1 MFELGGTTVTWGA
14 VVLALCVVATTAW
27 LVRRHPRIVAA
38 VLTIVAAVHAVA
50 YTTAYLDPAR
60 LASARN
66 AAIELAIAAFLAV
79 AGALDA
85 AFAAIRL
92 AIERLLDALADISMP
107 GIASVSVLE
116 FGVFLLALTI
126 VSALVCGTLIR
137 ITRWT
142 DGTPLG
148 EWLAAL
154 GVVFGA
160 FGIVWT
166 WLPMPVVELTALHAL
181 LVGGAIVAGCAV
193 GALATR
199 AEPMLVVRRRVRA
212 YR

>member
-14 VVLALCVVATTAW
+14 AVLALCLVATTAW
-27 LVRRHPRIVAA
+27 VVRRHPRVVAV

-50 YTTAYLDPAR
+50 YETAYLDAAR
-60 LASARN
+60 LASARS
-66 AAIELAIAAFLAV
+66 AAIELASAAFLAV
-79 AGALDA
+79 ANGLDV
-85 AFAAIRL
+85 AFAAIRRT
-92 AIERLLDALADISMP
+92 IEWLLDGLAGISMP
-107 GIASVSVLE
+107 GIESVSVLE
-116 FGVFLLALTI
+116 FGTFLLALTA
-126 VSALVCGTLIR
+126 VSALVCGALVW
-137 ITRWT
+137 ITRWA

-160 FGIVWT
+160 FGVLWT
-166 WLPMPVVELTALHAL
+166 WLPVPVAELTALHAL
-181 LVGGAIVAGCAV
+181 LVGGAIVVGCAV

-199 AEPMLVVRRRVRA
+199 AKPILVVRRRVRA

>member
-14 VVLALCVVATTAW
+14 VVLALCVIATTAW
-27 LVRRHPRIVAA
+27 VVRRHPRVVAV

-50 YTTAYLDPAR
+50 YGTAYLDAAS

-66 AAIELAIAAFLAV
+66 AAIELTIGAFLAV
-79 AGALDA
+79 ANGLDV
-85 AFAAIRL
+85 AFAAIRR
-92 AIERLLDALADISMP
+92 AIEWALGALAGVSMP
-107 GIASVSVLE
+107 GIASVSLLE
-116 FGVFLLALTI
+116 FGTFLLALTV
-126 VSALVCGTLIR
+126 VSALVCGVLVR

-166 WLPMPVVELTALHAL
+166 WLPVPVAELTALHAL
-181 LVGGAIVAGCAV
+181 LIGGTIVAGCAV

>member
-27 LVRRHPRIVAA
+27 MVRRHPRVVA
-38 VLTIVAAVHAVA
+38 VLLTIVAAVHAVA
-50 YTTAYLDPAR
+50 YTTAYLDAAR
-60 LASARN
+60 LTSARN
-66 AAIELAIAAFLAV
+66 AAIELAVAAFLGV
-79 AGALDA
+79 ANGLDV
-85 AFAAIRL
+85 AFAAIRR
-92 AIERLLDALADISMP
+92 AIDRLLDGLASASMP
-107 GIASVSVLE
+107 GIASVSILE
-116 FGVFLLALTI
+116 FGVFLLGLTV
-126 VSALVCGTLIR
+126 VSALVCGVLIR

-142 DGTPLG
+142 DGTALG

-166 WLPMPVVELTALHAL
+166 WLPIPVAELTALHAL
-181 LVGGAIVAGCAV
+181 LVGSVIVAGCAV
-193 GALATR
+193 GALVART
-199 AEPMLVVRRRVRA
+199 EPILGVRRRVRA

>member
-14 VVLALCVVATTAW
+14 VVLALCVIATTAW
-27 LVRRHPRIVAA
+27 IVRRHPRIVAA
-38 VLTIVAAVHAVA
+38 VLTIIAAVHAVA

-85 AFAAIRL
+85 AFTAIRR
-92 AIERLLDALADISMP
+92 AIERLLDGLAAISMP

-160 FGIVWT
+160 FGIIWT
-166 WLPMPVVELTALHAL
+166 WLPMPVVELTTLHAL